1 MLTLTEHHNG
11 ATRIL
16 RLTGR
21 LDGPGVTPLR
31 ARLAEAVAHP
41 DTDIT
46 ADLSGVTHLDGAG
59 IGALA
64 YLHRRL
70 VAAGRRL
77 DLAGAQGQPRACLRD
92 LGLSRLMAA

>member
-1 MLTLTEHHNG
+1 
-11 ATRIL
+11 
-16 RLTGR
+16 
-21 LDGPGVTPLR
+21 
-31 ARLAEAVAHP
+31 
-41 DTDIT
+41 
-46 ADLSGVTHLDGAG
+46 
-59 IGALA
+59 LA